1 MAMLTL
7 TAELEPTD
15 GGLIGARLV
24 ELPGVITVG
33 RSRRHAL
40 EQLVDALQEYL
51 RAGAP
56 ESTEADTQEPTAASE
71 RVPLR
76 LALA

>member
-1 MAMLTL
+1 MLMLTL
-7 TAELEPTD
+7 TAELEPVD
-15 GGLIGARLV
+15 GLIQARLV
-24 ELPGVITVG
+24 KVLGVITVG
-33 RSRRHAL
+33 RTRRHAL

-51 RAGAP
+51 RAGDP
-56 ESTEADTQEPTAASE
+56 ESTHAPERSGAVQ